1 MSNTIANQ
9 SITQTHTKSRSS
21 NVTENGTP
29 IVMPGEEASKDLFLK
44 LLVAQ
49 MKNQDPFNPQ
59 DPTQYVTQLSQFTTM
74 EQIMDL
80 NDNME
85 YLTAL
90 TDGLLINSAMNG
102 ASALI
107 GKTVEVY
114 KPEADK
120 EDTDDNKTEDTDNKP
135 EGATEGNESAGS
147 STDGETSVDG
157 TDGSSSE
164 ESKNPETLKGVV
176 ESVEI
181 KDGVVYM
188 NIKDESTGEVVSV
201 EYASL
206 IKVS

>member
-1 MSNTIANQ
+1 MSNTITNQ
-9 SITQTHTKSRSS
+9 SVTQTQTKSRSS

-29 IVMPGEEASKDLFLK
+29 IIMPGEEASKDLFLK

-114 KPEADK
+114 KPEDNK
-120 EDTDDNKTEDTDNKP
+120 EDTDDNKTEGTDNKP

>member
-1 MSNTIANQ
+1 MSNTITNQ
-9 SITQTHTKSRSS
+9 SVTQTQTKSRSS

-29 IVMPGEEASKDLFLK
+29 IIMPGEEASKDLFLK

-90 TDGLLINSAMNG
+90 ADGLLINSAMNG

-114 KPEADK
+114 KPEDNK
-120 EDTDDNKTEDTDNKP
+120 EESDDNKTEGTDNKP
-135 EGATEGNESAGS
+135 ESTTEGNESAGS
-147 STDGETSVDG
+147 STDGETSVEG
-157 TDGSSSE
+157 TTDSSNE

>member
-1 MSNTIANQ
+1 MSNTIINQ
-9 SITQTHTKSRSS
+9 SVPQTQPQTRSS

-49 MKNQDPFNPQ
+49 MQNQDPFNPQ

-80 NDNME
+80 NDNMQ
-85 YLTAL
+85 YLSAL
-90 TDGLLINSAMNG
+90 TDGLLINSAMSG

-107 GKTVEVY
+107 GKNVEVY
-114 KPEADK
+114 NPKYSESSN
-120 EDTDDNKTEDTDNKP
+120 DNKTE
-135 EGATEGNESAGS
+135 ESTENSDKTTQS
-147 STDGETSVDG
+147 TTDGETSVDG
-157 TDGSSSE
+157 SNGSDSSTS
-164 ESKNPETLKGVV
+164 ESEDSTNPKTLKGVV

-188 NIKDESTGEVVSV
+188 NIKDESTGEVVAV